1 MSDKLAEQ
9 LLKEKQ
15 ALTEVVQDLDQT
27 IAAYKE
33 LGTPEEI
40 TVALDKATSLVESLD
55 GIDIKEVK
63 AQLEE
68 LNQYKELGSVDEVTE
83 ALDKSYNLL
92 VAYKELGSPDEVDE
106 ALDGAIKTITAYKE
120 LGEVAEIQEVFKKFS
135 DAMVTS
141 KCESIATKYNVSS
154 DLAIRLYNK
163 VEDFE
168 VVEELLSE
176 SLTTRKETKNEDGK
190 DGKKPETK
198 KGKLSASIISR
209 VAGQMNHNR
218 KTD

>member
-15 ALTEVVQDLDQT
+15 ALTEVVQELDGT

-68 LNQYKELGSVDEVTE
+68 LNQYKELGSVEEVTE

-120 LGEVAEIQEVFKKFS
+120 LGEVS
-135 DAMVTS
+135 
-141 KCESIATKYNVSS
+141 
-154 DLAIRLYNK
+154 
-163 VEDFE
+163 
-168 VVEELLSE
+168 ELIGI
-176 SLTTRKETKNEDGK
+176 T
-190 DGKKPETK
+190 
-198 KGKLSASIISR
+198 
-209 VAGQMNHNR
+209 
-218 KTD
+218 